1 MTESNEAENRRWPT
15 RRFEVIFWIVFVIV
29 LIVLMALFWL
39 FLGVGVD
46 SPPGSHS

>member
-15 RRFEVIFWIVFVIV
+15 RRFEVTFWIVFVFV
-29 LIVLMALFWL
+29 LIALFWYL
-39 FLGVGVD
+39 LGVGVD